1 MLLYRLTAGRQAA
14 WDRFAQAVLLHLL
27 QTEMRQGA
35 APDDIR
41 SALQE
46 GTLAEGWTAPD
57 GGCPWRAIDPRSTAG
72 SDDLPNQTSRMRA
85 TRSRCWKLRT
95 RPACSWMSDSRTCG
109 TPGIEPRGG
118 PERHYRT

>member
-57 GGCPWRAIDPRSTAG
+57 GGCPWRPSIRAQPPAPTTCPTKLPECEPPGAG
-72 SDDLPNQTSRMRA
+72 VGNCA
-85 TRSRCWKLRT
+85 
-95 RPACSWMSDSRTCG
+95 
-109 TPGIEPRGG
+109 PGQHVLG
-118 PERHYRT
+118 